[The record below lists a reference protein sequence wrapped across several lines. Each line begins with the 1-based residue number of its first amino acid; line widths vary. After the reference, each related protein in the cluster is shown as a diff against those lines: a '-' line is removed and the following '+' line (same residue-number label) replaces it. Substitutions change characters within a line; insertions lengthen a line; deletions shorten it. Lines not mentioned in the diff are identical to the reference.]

1 LRHRK
6 RAPGAAPQTERVQV
20 IHERHTPIE
29 EPIEDSEPVR
39 VPVAQEA
46 AFPSAPPSPPAST
59 AGAPPSRRRAT
70 WIALGALLVVAAALG
85 RWWWPERLPLLQ
97 VVQRD
102 FVQTVVAS
110 GHVEAP
116 HRVSIGAQIVGTVEQ
131 VPVDEGQTVAADTL
145 LVLLDARELLAAAE
159 QAARAVEQAELKLR
173 SIDEVQRPV
182 AGQALRQA
190 RVTLD
195 NARASQGRT
204 ADLFQQGFVGQA
216 ALDDAQKALDLADA
230 QLAVAARQ
238 LEALRAG
245 GSDRRL
251 AEAALAEAHANADAA
266 QARLRNT
273 RIVAPVAG
281 VLIARDVEPGDV
293 VQPGKALMTLS
304 PLGETQ
310 LVVDID
316 ERNVGRIAIGQQ
328 ALASADAFPDRRF
341 GAEVVYVN
349 PGVDAQRGSVQV
361 KLRVP
366 QPPPELRQDMTVSV
380 DIAVAQR
387 AHAVLVPVD
396 ALHDADAAP
405 WVLRVEDG
413 HARHRAVRVGLRGNG
428 WAEVLDGLAPGDRV
442 VPASATAVRDGDRV
456 ASAGDA

>member
-1 LRHRK
+1 
-6 RAPGAAPQTERVQV
+6 
-20 IHERHTPIE
+20 
-29 EPIEDSEPVR
+29 VR
-39 VPVAQEA
+39 Q
-46 AFPSAPPSPPAST
+46 
-59 AGAPPSRRRAT
+59 
-70 WIALGALLVVAAALG
+70 WGALATVVVAAVSGLV
-85 RWWWPERLPLLQ
+85 WWILPARVSL
-97 VVQRD
+97 VTVEQRD
-102 FVQTVVAS
+102 FAQTVVAS

-116 HRVSIGAQIVGTVEQ
+116 HRVSIGVQIVGTVEE
-131 VPVDEGQTVAADTL
+131 VPVAEGQTVAAGTL
-145 LVLLDARELLAAAE
+145 LVLLDARELRAAAE
-159 QAARAVEQAELKLR
+159 QATRAVEQAELKLR
-173 SIDEVQRPV
+173 SIDQVQRPV
-182 AGQALRQA
+182 AEQALRQA

-204 ADLFQQGFVGQA
+204 ADLFRQGFVGQA

-230 QLAVAARQ
+230 QVAVAMRQ
-238 LEALRAG
+238 LDALRVD
-245 GSDRRL
+245 GSDRRI
-251 AEAALAEAHANADAA
+251 AEAALAEARASAEAA

-273 RIVAPVAG
+273 RIAAPVAG

-316 ERNVGRIAIGQQ
+316 ERNVGRIALGQH

-349 PGVDAQRGSVQV
+349 PGIDAQRGSVEV

-366 QPPPELRQDMTVSV
+366 DPPLELKQDMTVSV
-380 DIAVAQR
+380 DIAVAER
-387 AHAVLVPVD
+387 AHAVLVQVD

-413 HARHRAVRVGLRGNG
+413 RARRRAVRVGLRGNG
-428 WAEVLDGLAPGDRV
+428 WVEVLEGLARGDRL
-442 VPASATAVRDGDRV
+442 VPASATGVRDGDRV
-456 ASAGDA
+456 APTSHS